1 MIDEIHI
8 DDFCRDAALILL
20 YLYRHFPRKA
30 TLYVEDIIGPEEQDE
45 YGLHSVRHLS
55 CLSTMIWLAEEGFI
69 RYEDTIRQEALDQV
83 VIAHAPFLHL
93 TSIHNNN
100 SRFETMDS
108 EEIANIPESVKAV
121 KYSNIAQ
128 IHRALQ
134 SGSSHNVRMIMLDFF
149 RQTDSSE
156 KQ

>member
-8 DDFCRDAALILL
+8 DDFCRDSALILL
-20 YLYRHFPRKA
+20 FLYRHFPRKA

-55 CLSTMIWLAEEGFI
+55 CLSTMIWLAEESFI

-83 VIAHAPFLHL
+83 VISQATFLHL
-93 TSIHNNN
+93 ASIH
-100 SRFETMDS
+100 SRISRLGEMNLEDIG
-108 EEIANIPESVKAV
+108 EMPESVKAV

-128 IHRALQ
+128 INRALQ

-149 RQTDSSE
+149 EETGSTD
-156 KQ
+156 K

>member
-8 DDFCRDAALILL
+8 DDFCRDSALILL

-83 VIAHAPFLHL
+83 VITHASFLHL
-93 TSIHNNN
+93 TSINNN
-100 SRFETMDS
+100 ISQFESIEAEDIDS
-108 EEIANIPESVKAV
+108 TPESIKAV

-128 IHRALQ
+128 INRALK
-134 SGSSHNVRMIMLDFF
+134 SGSSHNVRMVMLEFF
-149 RQTDSSE
+149 NQTPSVV
-156 KQ
+156 K

>member
-1 MIDEIHI
+1 MIDDIHI
-8 DDFCRDAALILL
+8 DDFCRDSALILL

-55 CLSTMIWLAEEGFI
+55 CLSTMIWMAEEGFI
-69 RYEDTIRQEALDQV
+69 RYEDNIRQEALDQV
-83 VIAHAPFLHL
+83 VIAHATFLHL
-93 TSIHNNN
+93 TSIHNDI
-100 SRFETMDS
+100 SRFDSISS
-108 EEIANIPESVKAV
+108 EEINDLPESVKAV

-128 IHRALQ
+128 INRALQ

-149 RQTDSSE
+149 GESGSSD
-156 KQ
+156 K

>member
-8 DDFCRDAALILL
+8 EDFFRDSALILL

-83 VIAHAPFLHL
+83 VIGQATFLHL
-93 TSIHNNN
+93 ASIHNDI
-100 SRFETMDS
+100 SRFDSISS
-108 EEIANIPESVKAV
+108 EEINDLPESVKAV

-128 IHRALQ
+128 INRALQ

-149 RQTDSSE
+149 GEAGSSD
-156 KQ
+156 K